1 MARRSSFTA
10 QSNFQPERGAMSE
23 RAATL
28 QTTNLW
34 VIALGAVV
42 ALLALAIATGTITI
56 SQRYISQM
64 MIGVSVAAILV
75 IAAVGLAI
83 IFGVA
88 GVINMAHGQFIMG
101 GAYTAAVVGQL
112 GGNTFVAI
120 PVAFAVVAL
129 LGLIV
134 ERGII
139 QWIYDRP
146 LETLLATWGVGIIL
160 EVLIKAIFGPELY
173 YVGAPKVLDGG
184 LRLIGR
190 LPYPYYRLFLIGMA
204 ILMLAVTYYLIYRT
218 DFGLKVRAVRRNR
231 AMAGCLGINTA
242 RIDMLIFMF
251 GSGLAGIAGAVL
263 APIKSVS
270 TTMGFSYAVDS
281 YMVIVLGGVGNLL
294 GVPTGSFLIG
304 EGETLIATGTNSVI
318 GKLLVFVFIVIAIR
332 IVPRGIF
339 GYQERR

>member
-1 MARRSSFTA
+1 
-10 QSNFQPERGAMSE
+10 MS
-23 RAATL
+23 
-28 QTTNLW
+28 Q
-34 VIALGAVV
+34 AL
-42 ALLALAIATGTITI
+42 I
-56 SQRYISQM
+56 SQI
-64 MIGVSVAAILV
+64 MIGLSVAAILA

-88 GVINMAHGQFIMG
+88 GVINMAHGQFIMV

-112 GGNTFVAI
+112 GGNTFIAI
-120 PVAFAVVAL
+120 PVAFVVVAL
-129 LGLIV
+129 LGLLV

-160 EVLIKAIFGPELY
+160 EVLMKVIFGPELY

-190 LPYPYYRLFLIGMA
+190 LPYPYYRLFLIAVA
-204 ILMLAVTYYLIYRT
+204 IVMVAVTFWIIYRT

-231 AMAGCLGINTA
+231 AMSGCLGIDTA
-242 RIDMLIFMF
+242 RIDMLIFMY

-270 TTMGFSYAVDS
+270 TTMGFSYAVGS

-294 GVPTGSFLIG
+294 GVPTGAFLIG
-304 EGETLIATGTNSVI
+304 EGETLLAYKYNSVI
-318 GKLLVFVFIVIAIR
+318 GQLLVFVAIVIAIR
-332 IVPRGIF
+332 VFPRGIF
-339 GYQERR
+339 GYHERR

>member
-1 MARRSSFTA
+1 
-10 QSNFQPERGAMSE
+10 
-23 RAATL
+23 
-28 QTTNLW
+28 
-34 VIALGAVV
+34 
-42 ALLALAIATGTITI
+42 
-56 SQRYISQM
+56 
-64 MIGVSVAAILV
+64 MIGLSVAAILA
-75 IAAVGLAI
+75 IGAIGLAI

-88 GVINMAHGQFIMG
+88 GVINMAHGQFIMV

-112 GGNTFVAI
+112 GGNTFIAI
-120 PVAFAVVAL
+120 PIAFIVVAL

-160 EVLIKAIFGPELY
+160 EVLMKVIFGPELY
-173 YVGAPKVLDGG
+173 YVGAPKILDGG

-190 LPYPYYRLFLIGMA
+190 LPFPYYRLFLIAVA
-204 ILMLAVTYYLIYRT
+204 IVMVTVTFWMIFRT

-231 AMAGCLGINTA
+231 AMSGCLGIDTA
-242 RIDMLIFMF
+242 RIDMLIFMY

-270 TTMGFSYAVDS
+270 TTMGFSYAVGS

-294 GVPTGSFLIG
+294 GVPTGAFLIG
-304 EGETLIATGTNSVI
+304 EAETLLAFKYNSVI
-318 GKLLVFVFIVIAIR
+318 GQLLVFVAIVIAIR
-332 IVPRGIF
+332 VFPRGIF
-339 GYQERR
+339 GYHERR

>member
-1 MARRSSFTA
+1 
-10 QSNFQPERGAMSE
+10 MS
-23 RAATL
+23 
-28 QTTNLW
+28 Q
-34 VIALGAVV
+34 AL
-42 ALLALAIATGTITI
+42 I
-56 SQRYISQM
+56 SQF
-64 MIGVSVAAILV
+64 MIGFSVAAILA

-83 IFGVA
+83 IFGVC
-88 GVINMAHGQFIMG
+88 GVINMAHGQFIMV

-112 GGNTFVAI
+112 GGNTFIAI
-120 PVAFAVVAL
+120 PIAFIVVAL
-129 LGLIV
+129 LGLLV

-160 EVLIKAIFGPELY
+160 EVLMKVIFGPELY

-190 LPYPYYRLFLIGMA
+190 LPYPYYRLFLIAVA
-204 ILMLAVTYYLIYRT
+204 IVMVVITFLIIYRT
-218 DFGLKVRAVRRNR
+218 NFGLKVRAVRRNR
-231 AMAGCLGINTA
+231 AMSGCLGINTA
-242 RIDMLIFMF
+242 QVDMLIFMY

-270 TTMGFSYAVDS
+270 TTMGFSYAVGS

-304 EGETLIATGTNSVI
+304 EGETLLAYKYNSVI
-318 GKLLVFVFIVIAIR
+318 GELLVFIAIVIAIR
-332 IVPRGIF
+332 VFPRGIF
-339 GYQERR
+339 GYHERR